1 MWVKATGE
9 HRLDADHVDI
19 WRSRIDLP
27 AQRIDEFH
35 ATLSDEEKQRAA
47 RFKFP
52 GKFEEYVVTRGLLR
66 QALSIVAS
74 QPASSFD
81 FRYSEDNKPF
91 LDLVIDDKPIAFN
104 VSHSHGMALVA
115 LGLDRR
121 LGIDVE
127 KLREDP
133 EHDKLARRYFSKVEN
148 EQFEKFQGDRVRAFF
163 ATWTRKEAFVK
174 AVGKGI
180 KYGLSEFDVN
190 IDPDE
195 APRMLRTGWQENDLN
210 NWHMLGID
218 CGDDYIAT
226 VIADG
231 PSYSVRLWE

>member
-1 MWVKATGE
+1 
-9 HRLDADHVDI
+9 
-19 WRSRIDLP
+19 
-27 AQRIDEFH
+27 
-35 ATLSDEEKQRAA
+35 
-47 RFKFP
+47 
-52 GKFEEYVVTRGLLR
+52 
-66 QALSIVAS
+66 
-74 QPASSFD
+74 
-81 FRYSEDNKPF
+81 
-91 LDLVIDDKPIAFN
+91 
-104 VSHSHGMALVA
+104 MALVA

-148 EQFEKFQGDRVRAFF
+148 EQFEKFQGDRARAFF

-210 NWHMLGID
+210 NWHMLDID

-231 PSYSVRLWE
+231 PCYSVRLWE